1 MSTDLSNPINE
12 FRSHI
17 GLNPIWSMIGLV
29 LLIMIL
35 TCCNINNQSGV
46 DASSSSIAP
55 DFKLELFSNANHI
68 KGTNLHLSDLRGK
81 PVVINFWYP
90 SCPPCRLEMPDFE
103 ASYKLHKDDVEFIGV
118 MSVHL
123 DTVAE
128 GQEFIDQF
136 GITYAVGPDLD
147 DIISEYEIIGF
158 PQKFRIFLPGIRFEL
173 PRAGII
179 AIRFFILAVYFLF
192 LYHNFPLNL
201 QVHFLILVLTY
212 HQRFFFDYEPFFFY
226 RLYQILPYLVTQLN
240 FS

>member
-1 MSTDLSNPINE
+1 MIRIWTVVSIDLGNSINE
-12 FRSHI
+12 FKIRMSLKSPL
-17 GLNPIWSMIGLV
+17 GMIGLA

-46 DASSSSIAP
+46 DASFSGIAP

-68 KGTNLHLSDLRGK
+68 TGTNLHLSDLRGK

-147 DIISEYEIIGF
+147 DITSEYEIIGF
-158 PQKFRIFLPGIRFEL
+158 PTTIFLDQDHRVTRQWTGT
-173 PRAGII
+173 
-179 AIRFFILAVYFLF
+179 
-192 LYHNFPLNL
+192 LNTNKL
-201 QVHFLILVLTY
+201 ERLI
-212 HQRFFFDYEPFFFY
+212 EE
-226 RLYQILPYLVTQLN
+226 ILPVKN
-240 FS
+240 P

>member
-1 MSTDLSNPINE
+1 MSTDLGNPINE
-12 FRSHI
+12 FRAST
-17 GLNPIWSMIGLV
+17 GLKSLWPMIGLV

-35 TCCNINNQSGV
+35 TCCNINDQSGV
-46 DASSSSIAP
+46 DDSSSSIAP

-68 KGTNLHLSDLRGK
+68 KGTNIHLSDLRGK

-136 GITYAVGPDLD
+136 GITYVVGPDLD
-147 DIISEYEIIGF
+147 DITSEYEIIGF
-158 PQKFRIFLPGIRFEL
+158 PTTIFLDEGHRVTRRWI
-173 PRAGII
+173 GT
-179 AIRFFILAVYFLF
+179 
-192 LYHNFPLNL
+192 LNANKL
-201 QVHFLILVLTY
+201 ESLI
-212 HQRFFFDYEPFFFY
+212 EG
-226 RLYQILPYLVTQLN
+226 ILPVKKAIKGN
-240 FS
+240 